1 MKRIVIA
8 ISSFTLFIFI
18 AINMLLGNL
27 DSFDN
32 FIFNLAHSMNGAFFD
47 IFFRII
53 TNAGNVTFLI
63 GLSIVLMLYFKKD
76 KFRHWI
82 GFNLIWAGI
91 LSQVLKFMFLRE
103 RPDILEV
110 ERGGYS
116 FPSAHSLL
124 AFAFYGL
131 LIYLINTKTNWSKQI
146 KWLVNIGL
154 GLLILLVGISRVYLG
169 YHFASDVIAAFLIAL
184 AYLSIFI
191 LIIERKE

>member
-1 MKRIVIA
+1 M
-8 ISSFTLFIFI
+8 FI

-27 DSFDN
+27 AGFDN

-76 KFRHWI
+76 KFKNWI

-91 LSQVLKFMFLRE
+91 LSQVLKFMFIRE

-110 ERGGYS
+110 ERAGYS

-124 AFAFYGL
+124 AFAFYGF
-131 LIYLINTKTNWSKQI
+131 LIYLVNTKTNWSKQV
-146 KWLVNIGL
+146 KWFINVGL
-154 GLLILLVGISRVYLG
+154 GTLILLVGISRFYLG

-184 AYLSIFI
+184 AYLLIFI